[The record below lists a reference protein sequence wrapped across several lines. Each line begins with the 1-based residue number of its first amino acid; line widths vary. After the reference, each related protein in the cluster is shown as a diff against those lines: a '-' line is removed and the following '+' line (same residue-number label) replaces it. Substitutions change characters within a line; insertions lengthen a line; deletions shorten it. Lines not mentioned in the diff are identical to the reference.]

1 MRRWK
6 RLEAEF
12 ICENNGPLEYDLET
26 GVVVIILVI
35 NKKVVWNIV
44 LLILLVSK
52 FHSN

>member
-12 ICENNGPLEYDLET
+12 ICKNNGPLEYDLET

-44 LLILLVSK
+44 LLILS
-52 FHSN
+52 F

>member
-1 MRRWK
+1 MVR
-6 RLEAEF
+6 
-12 ICENNGPLEYDLET
+12 INNGPLKYDLET